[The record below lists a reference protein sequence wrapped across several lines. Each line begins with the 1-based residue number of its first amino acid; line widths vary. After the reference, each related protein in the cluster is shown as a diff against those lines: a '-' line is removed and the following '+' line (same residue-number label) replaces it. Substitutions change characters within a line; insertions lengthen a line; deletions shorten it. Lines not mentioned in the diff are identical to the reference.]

1 MRAYLFFHPCT
12 ASCVHTCARIFY
24 ARGERERERAS
35 SKIGPTATACSL
47 HVKRIQWT
55 VNCAL
60 ILIAAFIR
68 LVITKATRVLPCF
81 TLSRYILFAHDCSRC
96 VKSRFISPRIPRIE
110 VASLPFKTLLLFSE
124 ISLNV
129 RSVSFSPF
137 RHYNYFSFFISDHIV
152 LCSILFMR
160 LSFMRFIIVYPFT
173 VYFASRQPLHGVLNR
188 ILFLCT

>member
-60 ILIAAFIR
+60 ILIAAFIH

-110 VASLPFKTLLLFSE
+110 VASLPFKMLLLFNE
-124 ISLNV
+124 ISLKSSDLYLF
-129 RSVSFSPF
+129 RLSVIIIISHFS
-137 RHYNYFSFFISDHIV
+137 SAI
-152 LCSILFMR
+152 ILFYVR
-160 LSFMRFIIVYPFT
+160 YCLCASPLCVLS
-173 VYFASRQPLHGVLNR
+173 
-188 ILFLCT
+188 

>member
-1 MRAYLFFHPCT
+1 MRGKKKKIFRKFLRKFFSDGEKNILRKERFSWKALFNNIKKCDIKRNINQCEIKKKKKKKKKYADLSLFSSLYSKLCT
-12 ASCVHTCARIFY
+12 HVRADILCAWR
-24 ARGERERERAS
+24 ERERERAS

-96 VKSRFISPRIPRIE
+96 VKSRFISPRI
-110 VASLPFKTLLLFSE
+110 
-124 ISLNV
+124 
-129 RSVSFSPF
+129 
-137 RHYNYFSFFISDHIV
+137 
-152 LCSILFMR
+152 
-160 LSFMRFIIVYPFT
+160 
-173 VYFASRQPLHGVLNR
+173 QG
-188 ILFLCT
+188 